1 MAIKIASRK
10 TIGLGN
16 TTPVSGSTKWLS
28 AAAAGGKGAQD
39 LGNQLVSASQRI
51 ASAFSESLDKQEKT
65 NQLNSA
71 LGNFRT
77 FEQGGAED
85 NGKYGN
91 NSPYGV
97 INSASF
103 GTYDPE
109 TNMMSN
115 EVDTKNIHGSVGAM
129 YDQYKTDS
137 IDGIEDDFVRSN
149 MEKQWAISRA
159 TAMNHAYNQGLKYQQ
174 GINTTAY
181 LGDLSETLKRL
192 GGGSS
197 IQIEEAYADG
207 KAMLSQW
214 GAFPNLNPQG
224 ANQFKTQYDAAY
236 TKQRAFRAVT
246 FDNLGFDNPEI
257 GVTEDGIPTTTTT
270 EQYNTA
276 ISLLSHDWTV
286 LDSPSYTEEKKQ
298 QIIDAVMALDD
309 GDVTK
314 IDGQRA
320 ALIQKFERDRS
331 IRKGVIDSNNN
342 IIVTGVISE
351 LNGLRNTGTLT
362 LEKLQE
368 IWPDP
373 SEKDQSLYNVFANQT
388 IGKTKTDFT
397 GPELLKFRNLKLDIQ
412 QGKSEDPVI
421 QDIID
426 LFMSDPEKAKVE
438 FMRYV
443 SSKFPLIP
451 DKHWNPIN
459 SFLKDTSKDWKVS
472 KLKARALKRAEN
484 SLILQI
490 LNPAE
495 HRKLVL
501 NNANSEEFLASVI
514 ANGDKTSIT
523 EARNQV
529 QNLMMNFEEVL
540 EQTLIE
546 KKKLDG
552 TSFEAMLNAPLYKMD
567 ENGQKV
573 GVPGYENPNYIVHRL
588 IKDQQGS
595 VGTSVLSKIKQKITQ
610 QQVDKQNEID
620 NAQKMVVYSSEEITN
635 KLTDWSIDN
644 GWDKSLTANQLNI
657 EFDDGSTFSMPLP
670 EGMSQEEGSMLYY
683 SKIAQMQKGDPN
695 LVVNIPADS
704 PIPAGWTSRLEPI
717 EHQKARQAALAN
729 GNFDQY
735 LQADN
740 LTDKMDQDV
749 LHIDRQIQ
757 KLSDEKSAVDNHI
770 AESGDKDVSI
780 WETSSAELEIQI
792 AELEMKRYDAQIGI
806 VRSEIEAEEA
816 GLTEIEKQIAAKEST
831 IKDIEA
837 KNAAEEQARIEEEGR
852 SMVLK
857 AIDATSDAMIDFAQG
872 LTNLYVGSFVDSSN
886 IRKWIEEKVTIVDYL
901 NNTSSIDYS
910 TYDAWH
916 ETGIAEWK
924 AHPKPTKELYKKY
937 KAAHDKAEKRDDRLL
952 KMLENVYERRG
963 L

>member
-10 TIGLGN
+10 TVGLGN

-115 EVDTKNIHGSVGAM
+115 DVDTKNIHGTVGSM
-129 YDQYKTDS
+129 YDRYKVDS
-137 IDGIEDDFVRSN
+137 IDTISDDFVRSN
-149 MEKQWAISRA
+149 MEKQWAMSRA
-159 TAMNHAYNQGLKYQQ
+159 TAMNNAYNQGLKYQQ
-174 GINTTAY
+174 GINTTNY
-181 LGDLSETLKRL
+181 LNDLNDTLKRI

-197 IQIEEAYADG
+197 IQIDEAYRDG
-207 KAMLSQW
+207 LTMLGQW
-214 GAFPNLNPQG
+214 SAFPNLNPEG
-224 ANQFKTQYDAAY
+224 SLTFKAKYEAAY
-236 TKQRAFRAVT
+236 TKQRAYRAVT
-246 FDNLGFDNPEI
+246 FDNLGFDTPEI
-257 GVTEDGIPTTTTT
+257 SISENGIPTTTTVA
-270 EQYNTA
+270 EYDTA
-276 ISLLSHDWTV
+276 ISLLNHDWTV
-286 LDSPSYTEEKKQ
+286 LDNPNFTEEKKQ
-298 QIIDAVMALDD
+298 EIVDAVMALDD

-314 IDGQRA
+314 VDGQRM
-320 ALIQKFERDRS
+320 ALVNKFERGRN
-331 IRKGVIDSNNN
+331 IRNGVIASQNN
-342 IIVTGVISE
+342 IVVTGVVSK
-351 LNGLRNTGTLT
+351 LNELRNNGTLT

-388 IGKTKTDFT
+388 LGKAKTDFT

-412 QGKSEDPVI
+412 QGESEDPVM
-421 QDIID
+421 QGIID
-426 LFMSDPEKAKVE
+426 MFMSDPEKAKVE

-443 SSKFPLIP
+443 GRQFPLIP

-459 SFLKDTSKDWKVS
+459 SFLADTSKDWKVS
-472 KLKARALKRAEN
+472 KLKSNALKLAEN
-484 SLILQI
+484 SLILQV
-490 LNPAE
+490 LNPDQ

-501 NNANSEEFLASVI
+501 DNATAEEFWASVI
-514 ANGDKTSIT
+514 ANGDETSIT

-567 ENGQKV
+567 ENGQKS
-573 GVPGYENPNYIVHRL
+573 GILGYENPNYIVHKL
-588 IKDQQGS
+588 IKDQQGTGS
-595 VGTSVLSKIKQKITQ
+595 TSVLSKIKKKIVQK
-610 QQVDKQNEID
+610 QVDKQNEIK
-620 NAQKMVVYSSEEITN
+620 NAQKMIVYSGEELTT
-635 KLTDWSIDN
+635 KLTDWSINN

-657 EFDDGSTFSMPLP
+657 EFDDGSTYSMPLP
-670 EGMSQEEGSMLYY
+670 EGMTQEDGSMLYY

-704 PIPAGWTSRLEPI
+704 PLPAGWTSRLEPI
-717 EHQKARQAALAN
+717 AHQKARQAALAN
-729 GNFDQY
+729 GAFDQY

-740 LTDKMDQDV
+740 LTDQMDKDV
-749 LHIDRQIQ
+749 LNIDRQL
-757 KLSDEKSAVDNHI
+757 KTLSDEKAIVDEHI
-770 AESGDKDVSI
+770 ASGKGKNIESWQIKSD
-780 WETSSAELEIQI
+780 ELEIQLS
-792 AELEMKRYDAQIGI
+792 ELEMKRYDAQIGI
-806 VRSEIEAEEA
+806 VRSEIESEKQ
-816 GLTEIEKQIAAKEST
+816 GLTEIEKQIEAKDMA
-831 IKDIEA
+831 IKNIED
-837 KNAAEEQARIEEEGR
+837 KNAAEEKLRIEEESK
-852 SMVLK
+852 SMVER
-857 AIDATSDAMIDFAQG
+857 AIDTTSDAMLDLAQG
-872 LTNLYVGSFVDSSN
+872 LTNLLIGNFVDSGN
-886 IRKWIEEKVTIVDYL
+886 LKGWIKEKGDVVEYL
-901 NNTSSIDYS
+901 DRTASIDYS

-916 ETGIAEWK
+916 ETGISEWK
-924 AHPKPTKELYKKY
+924 QHPKPTKALYKKY

-952 KMLENVYERRG
+952 EMIEALYERRG

>member
-10 TIGLGN
+10 TVGLGN

-115 EVDTKNIHGSVGAM
+115 DVDTKNIHGTVGSM
-129 YDQYKTDS
+129 YDKYKVDS
-137 IDGIEDDFVRSN
+137 IDTISDDFVRSN
-149 MEKQWAISRA
+149 MEKQWAMSRA
-159 TAMNHAYNQGLKYQQ
+159 TAMNNAYNQGLKYQQ
-174 GINTTAY
+174 GINTTNY
-181 LGDLSETLKRL
+181 LNDLNDTLKRI

-197 IQIEEAYADG
+197 IQIDEAYRDG
-207 KAMLSQW
+207 LTMLGQW
-214 GAFPNLNPQG
+214 SAFPNLNPEG
-224 ANQFKTQYDAAY
+224 SLTFKAKYEAAY
-236 TKQRAFRAVT
+236 TKQRAYRAVT
-246 FDNLGFDNPEI
+246 FDNLGFDTPEI
-257 GVTEDGIPTTTTT
+257 SISENGIPTTTTVA
-270 EQYNTA
+270 EYDTA
-276 ISLLSHDWTV
+276 ISLLNHDWTV
-286 LDSPSYTEEKKQ
+286 LDNPNFTEEKKQ
-298 QIIDAVMALDD
+298 EIVDAVMALDD

-314 IDGQRA
+314 VDGQRM
-320 ALIQKFERDRS
+320 ALVNKFERDRN
-331 IRKGVIDSNNN
+331 IRNGVIASQNN
-342 IIVTGVISE
+342 IVVTGVVSK
-351 LNGLRNTGTLT
+351 LNELRNNGTLT

-388 IGKTKTDFT
+388 LGKAKTDFT

-412 QGKSEDPVI
+412 QGESEDPVM
-421 QDIID
+421 QGIID
-426 LFMSDPEKAKVE
+426 MFMSDPEKAKVE

-443 SSKFPLIP
+443 GRQFPLIP

-459 SFLKDTSKDWKVS
+459 SFLADTSKDWKVS
-472 KLKARALKRAEN
+472 KLKSNALKLAEN
-484 SLILQI
+484 SLILQV
-490 LNPAE
+490 LNPDQ

-501 NNANSEEFLASVI
+501 DNATAEEFWASVI
-514 ANGDKTSIT
+514 ANGDETSIT

-567 ENGQKV
+567 ENGQKS
-573 GVPGYENPNYIVHRL
+573 GILGYENPNYIVHKL
-588 IKDQQGS
+588 IKDQQGTGS
-595 VGTSVLSKIKQKITQ
+595 TSVLSKIKKKIVQK
-610 QQVDKQNEID
+610 QVDKQNEIK
-620 NAQKMVVYSSEEITN
+620 NAQKMIVYSGEELTT
-635 KLTDWSIDN
+635 KLTDWSINN

-657 EFDDGSTFSMPLP
+657 EFDDGSTYSMPLP
-670 EGMSQEEGSMLYY
+670 EGMTQEDGSMLYY

-704 PIPAGWTSRLEPI
+704 PLPAGWTSRLEPI
-717 EHQKARQAALAN
+717 AHQKARQAALAN
-729 GNFDQY
+729 GAFDQY

-740 LTDKMDQDV
+740 LTDQMDKDV
-749 LHIDRQIQ
+749 LNIDRQL
-757 KLSDEKSAVDNHI
+757 KTLSDEKAIVDEHI
-770 AESGDKDVSI
+770 ASGKGKNIESWQIKSD
-780 WETSSAELEIQI
+780 ELEIQLS
-792 AELEMKRYDAQIGI
+792 ELEMKRYDAQIGI
-806 VRSEIEAEEA
+806 VRSEIESEKQ
-816 GLTEIEKQIAAKEST
+816 GLTEIEKQIEAKDMA
-831 IKDIEA
+831 IKNIED
-837 KNAAEEQARIEEEGR
+837 KNAAEEKLRIEEESK
-852 SMVLK
+852 SMVER
-857 AIDATSDAMIDFAQG
+857 AIDTTSDAMLDLAQG
-872 LTNLYVGSFVDSSN
+872 LTNLLIGNFVDSGN
-886 IRKWIEEKVTIVDYL
+886 LKGWIKEKGDVVEYL
-901 NNTSSIDYS
+901 DRTASIDYS

-916 ETGIAEWK
+916 ETGISEWK
-924 AHPKPTKELYKKY
+924 QHPKPTKALYKKY

-952 KMLENVYERRG
+952 EMIEALYERRG